1 MHNKKILTILVR
13 NYEEIFSIS
22 DNELGLFLELKTEIN
37 LTDNKLLKCKAYSI
51 CTSIWTRPSIYGTTI
66 TKMGKK

>member
-51 CTSIWTRPSIYGTTI
+51 CTSI
-66 TKMGKK
+66 